1 MTIERRKVGS
11 PRVVPWTGKLGS
23 FVNDFTAS
31 CDEHFEIHAGESL
44 HKARQN
50 LRIDPS
56 THAQASARTQRLTLD
71 KQWDGGPCRSPPSSS
86 TPEPRPRTNMRS
98 CDTKIMVPSKSF
110 RASTSISLVA
120 RSR

>member
-1 MTIERRKVGS
+1 MTIEQRKVGS

-50 LRIDPS
+50 LRIDPRRLMS
-56 THAQASARTQRLTLD
+56 KLLHVLNVRARINSGMAVRAAFTAQFQYT
-71 KQWDGGPCRSPPSSS
+71 
-86 TPEPRPRTNMRS
+86 
-98 CDTKIMVPSKSF
+98 
-110 RASTSISLVA
+110 
-120 RSR
+120 